1 MERANSLTPKMRK
14 EELQKLINTLTDVA
28 NAGHTA
34 SQMQIVQALVELAEI
49 EKNEKN
55 QTELNL

>member
-1 MERANSLTPKMRK
+1 MQKRNCGTPKMRK
-14 EELQKLINTLTDVA
+14 EEIKKLINALTDLA
-28 NAGHTA
+28 NAGHVA

>member
-1 MERANSLTPKMRK
+1 MTPKMRK
-14 EELQKLINTLTDVA
+14 EELQKLINALTDVA
-28 NAGHTA
+28 NAGHIA

>member
-1 MERANSLTPKMRK
+1 MEKTNSSTPKMRK
-14 EELQKLINTLTDVA
+14 EELQKLINALTDVA
-28 NAGHTA
+28 NAGHIA